1 MAKTCE
7 AVFTP
12 NVNVESLIR
21 KSMDLET
28 EHKVSVMFVE
38 DDPHFA
44 ELLTAVFQNC
54 KQIDLRESFKSIE
67 DFVRAQTSEAR
78 LSDWYPDVLV
88 MDVMSSSDIRFDGA
102 TYANS
107 LRTSGVRIG
116 VVLVSSMVLGK
127 ILDVFR
133 KTNPGGWRAL
143 QKTSRLKSEEIISA
157 VLDAAEEMRTK

>member
-1 MAKTCE
+1 M
-7 AVFTP
+7 
-12 NVNVESLIR
+12 N
-21 KSMDLET
+21 T
-28 EHKVSVMFVE
+28 EQKVSVMFVE

-44 ELLTAVFQNC
+44 ELLSVVFQNSD
-54 KQIDLRESFKSIE
+54 QIDLRASFGSVE
-67 DFVRAQTSEAR
+67 DFVRAQASETQ
-78 LSDWYPDVLV
+78 LGDWYPDVLV
-88 MDVMSSSDIRFDGA
+88 MDVMSGNDIRFDGA

-107 LRTSGVRIG
+107 LRSSGVRVG

-157 VLDAAEEMRTK
+157 VLEAADEMRTK

>member
-1 MAKTCE
+1 
-7 AVFTP
+7 
-12 NVNVESLIR
+12 
-21 KSMDLET
+21 MDT
-28 EHKVSVMFVE
+28 KQIVSVMFVE

-44 ELLTAVFQNC
+44 ELLSAVFNSSE
-54 KQIDLRESFKSIE
+54 QIDLRASFKSIE
-67 DFVRAQTSEAR
+67 DFVRTQASEAQ
-78 LSDWYPDVLV
+78 LANWYPDVLV
-88 MDVMSSSDIRFDGA
+88 MDVMSGNDIRFDGA

-107 LRTSGVRIG
+107 LRTSGVRVG

-157 VLDAAEEMRTK
+157 VLEAADEMRTK